1 MPSGN
6 TTKHYQHQLGML
18 RLTDRDWAHSH
29 TSRASDEIDQKN
41 VRNEATQAS
50 VESMGTRCIRTETE
64 QHPNNSASASICTNY
79 NEISAGIAPSY
90 VTETKR
96 HNQEL

>member
-1 MPSGN
+1 
-6 TTKHYQHQLGML
+6 ML

-50 VESMGTRCIRTETE
+50 VMSMGTRCIRTETE
-64 QHPNNSASASICTNY
+64 QHPNNSASASIGTNY

-90 VTETKR
+90 EPKQSATTKNYE
-96 HNQEL
+96 HQLGPLHDI